1 LKYKALKICSKFP
14 VSFFSLITS
23 SFEILSKK
31 DLLGKKMYLT
41 SIHRHQLPIFFCY
54 GFRGHLYTRLCLA
67 NDLMSLL
74 DLVSR

>member
-1 LKYKALKICSKFP
+1 
-14 VSFFSLITS
+14 
-23 SFEILSKK
+23 
-31 DLLGKKMYLT
+31 MYLT